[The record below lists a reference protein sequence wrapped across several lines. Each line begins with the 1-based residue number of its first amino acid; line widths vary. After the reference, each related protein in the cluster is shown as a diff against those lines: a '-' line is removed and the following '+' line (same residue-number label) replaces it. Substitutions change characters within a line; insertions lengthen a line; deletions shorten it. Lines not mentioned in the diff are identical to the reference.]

1 MVQDGGSDQSE
12 REGAKL
18 AVGKRETTIDVETR
32 PTDLPLER
40 KYDRLTHYLFR
51 FPAKFHPPVVRALLE
66 RFTQPDDIV
75 LDPFCGS
82 GTVGVE
88 AAALGRHSVLV
99 DVDPIA
105 VVVAMAKTR
114 RYEPRRL
121 RKTMQ
126 AVVTGLEKSRRG
138 PDAYERFKFEDLTD
152 AEYADATLEFGN
164 EIPAIPN
171 LNHWFRRYVVIDLA
185 KIVRAITRAEL
196 SPSHRLFADVVLASI
211 IRNVSQA
218 DPVPVSGL
226 EVTKWMREREAKGRL
241 VDPFSSFASAMD
253 KAVAASEDFYGAT
266 RHTIRTSVHPGDATN
281 IRASTK
287 VVADAVLTSPPY
299 HGAVDYYRRHQL
311 EMFWLGLTNSQAERI
326 ELLQHYIGRPH
337 VPPRHPWARAAPPTE
352 LVKEWSARMEA
363 VSASR
368 ASEFRHYMTGMHR
381 FFGSLA
387 TRVKEGGAILL
398 VVGHSTWNKA
408 EIPTKDLFQ
417 ELAGSLF
424 KLEGV
429 LTYPVRNR
437 YMSYDRHN
445 AANIDREY
453 VLVMKRT
460 KRSTSA

>member
-1 MVQDGGSDQSE
+1 MVVPASL
-12 REGAKL
+12 REGAKVQ
-18 AVGKRETTIDVETR
+18 VGKRETTRHVEIR
-32 PTDLPLER
+32 PVDLALDPE
-40 KYDRLTHYLFR
+40 YHRLTHYLFR
-51 FPAKFHPPVVRALLE
+51 YPAKFHPPVVRALLE
-66 RFTQPDDIV
+66 RFTQTDDIV

-105 VVVAMAKTR
+105 VVVATAKTR

-121 RKTMQ
+121 RKAMQ
-126 AVVTGLEKSRRG
+126 ALVTDLEGSRRG
-138 PDAYERFKFEDLTD
+138 PDAYERFKFKDLTD
-152 AEYADATLEFGN
+152 TEYADATLEFGD
-164 EIPAIPN
+164 EIPPIPN

-185 KIVRAITRAEL
+185 KIVRAITSAGL

-241 VDPFSSFASAMD
+241 VDPFASFASAMD
-253 KAVAASEDFYGAT
+253 KAVAASEEFVRAT
-266 RHTIRTSVHPGDATN
+266 RHTVRTSVYAGDATN
-281 IRASTK
+281 IGASTR

-311 EMFWLGLTNSQAERI
+311 EMFWLGLTKSQAERI
-326 ELLQHYIGRPH
+326 QLLHHYIGRPH
-337 VPPRHPWARAAPPTE
+337 VPSRHPWAKEAPPTE
-352 LVKEWSARMEA
+352 LVKEWSARIEA

-368 ASEFRHYMTGMHR
+368 ASEFRHYMTAMHS

-387 TRVKEGGAILL
+387 TRVKEGGAVLL

-408 EIPTKDLFQ
+408 EIPTRDLFQ

-424 KLEGV
+424 KLESV

-460 KRSTSA
+460 KRSASA